1 MKILIIFALYILSS
15 SLYANTADIQGKV
28 TRVLDGD
35 TIEILQNKTPVRI
48 RLANIDA
55 PEKKQAYGRWS
66 TDQLKSLIAEQ
77 SVRVT
82 YSHNDRYC
90 RIIGRVFTT
99 GGSEANRFMVQS
111 GAAWVYEHYNTDND
125 LATLQQEA
133 RSQKRGLWADPN
145 PVPPWEWRHK

>member
-55 PEKKQAYGRWS
+55 P
-66 TDQLKSLIAEQ
+66 
-77 SVRVT
+77 
-82 YSHNDRYC
+82 
-90 RIIGRVFTT
+90 
-99 GGSEANRFMVQS
+99 
-111 GAAWVYEHYNTDND
+111 
-125 LATLQQEA
+125 
-133 RSQKRGLWADPN
+133 
-145 PVPPWEWRHK
+145 